1 MDPASANATHLVI
14 VLCLSVALLF
24 FHILLQAMLATRE
37 LGSAWNAGPRDEE
50 RQPQGVL
57 PGRAAR
63 ASKNFQETYPAFIGL
78 LLALAFMGDPS
89 GVGIAGA
96 WTWLI
101 ARIVYI
107 PLYLAGV
114 PYIRS
119 LAWLVSV
126 VGLVVMMAT
135 LLF

>member
-1 MDPASANATHLVI
+1 MQQPLSLSTLPAAS
-14 VLCLSVALLF
+14 
-24 FHILLQAMLATRE
+24 
-37 LGSAWNAGPRDEE
+37 
-50 RQPQGVL
+50 
-57 PGRAAR
+57 RACCW
-63 ASKNFQETYPAFIGL
+63 
-78 LLALAFMGDPS
+78 
-89 GVGIAGA
+89 VAGA